1 MVDGVILALS
11 GNQGFMAMVE
21 ATPEGYSELGRF
33 TPLGGQSW
41 TAPIV
46 ADGKLIVRN
55 KEALACFDLM

>member
-1 MVDGVILALS
+1 
-11 GNQGFMAMVE
+11 MAMVE
-21 ATPEGYSELGRF
+21 ATPEGYRELGRF